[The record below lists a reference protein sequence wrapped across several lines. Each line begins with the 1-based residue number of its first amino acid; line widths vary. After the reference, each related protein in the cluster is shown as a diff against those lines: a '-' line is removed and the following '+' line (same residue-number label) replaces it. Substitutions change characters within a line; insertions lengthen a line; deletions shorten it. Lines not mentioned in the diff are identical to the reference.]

1 MPVKEYE
8 TIYQT
13 AARSGFPV
21 AHIIDFL
28 KQNKMVFMQKGNDEL
43 YSITQ
48 MNWLMKQSVKEN
60 HYKDF
65 SNHQKAEVIEI
76 FFATKDNTLVN
87 IVKVTGVPYHR
98 VYKLIDRHM
107 KDLADFK
114 NSASSAHFITLESSI
129 NEL

>member
-1 MPVKEYE
+1 MPVKQYE

-13 AARSGFPV
+13 AARSGFSV

-28 KQNKMVFMQKGNDEL
+28 NQNKMVCKQQNGEQL

-48 MNWLMKQSVKEN
+48 MNWLIRQSIKDN

-65 SNHQKAEVIEI
+65 SNEQKAKIIEI
-76 FFATKDNTLVN
+76 FFSTKDNTLAS
-87 IVKVTGVPYHR
+87 IVKITGVPYHR
-98 VYKLIDRHM
+98 VYKTIDRHM

-114 NSASSAHFITLESSI
+114 NTEPGDRFITLESSI
-129 NEL
+129 NL

>member
-1 MPVKEYE
+1 MPVKQYE

-28 KQNKMVFMQKGNDEL
+28 NQNKMVYKEQNGEQL

-48 MNWLMKQSVKEN
+48 MNWLMREAIKEN

-65 SNHQKAEVIEI
+65 PNDKKAQIIEM
-76 FFATKDNTLVN
+76 FLTAKDNTLTN
-87 IVKVTGVPYHR
+87 IVKVTGEKYHR
-98 VYKLIDRHM
+98 VYKTIDKHM

-114 NSASSAHFITLESSI
+114 NTEPGDRFITLESSI
-129 NEL
+129 NQ